1 MQKKKFDLTSDIV
14 DIDFKEV
21 SQDEHLPL
29 KKEKSA
35 QPIQNKANIEKKKSV
50 LITISV
56 DEEKRKEYKT
66 WCAKN
71 GLQMNEAFLEGF
83 ELLKKQDY

>member
-56 DEEKRKEYKT
+56 DEEKRKELLEDYRRMLLV
-66 WCAKN
+66 
-71 GLQMNEAFLEGF
+71 GLWN
-83 ELLKKQDY
+83 